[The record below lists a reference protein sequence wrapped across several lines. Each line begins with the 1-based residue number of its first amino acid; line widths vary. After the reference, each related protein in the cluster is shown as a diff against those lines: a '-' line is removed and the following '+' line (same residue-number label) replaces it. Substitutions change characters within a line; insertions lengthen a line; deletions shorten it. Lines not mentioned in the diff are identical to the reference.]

1 MRPLFLSDFNELN
14 FLDRFK
20 KKNRKISDFMIIAP
34 VGAVFFHVGRQTDM
48 TKLIVIFCNFAY
60 VPKKHENYNKYRVK
74 REKPTRCN

>member
-1 MRPLFLSDFNELN
+1 
-14 FLDRFK
+14 
-20 KKNRKISDFMIIAP
+20 MIISS
-34 VGAVFFHVGRQTDM
+34 VGAEFFHVGRQTDM